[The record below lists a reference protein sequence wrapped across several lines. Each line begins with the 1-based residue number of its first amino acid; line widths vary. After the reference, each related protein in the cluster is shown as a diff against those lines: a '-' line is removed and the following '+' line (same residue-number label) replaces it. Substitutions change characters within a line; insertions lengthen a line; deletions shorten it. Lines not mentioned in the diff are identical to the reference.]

1 MRTLIWYDLNYGYQ
15 STRLKWLGAVL
26 VQAYFVIL
34 ACQCCSAPETP
45 GGMLGHLSFLFRG
58 MPEYFVSETGK
69 FELPVPWLM
78 LNACLLF
85 LTVSY
90 PAEDLTRSGGQAIV
104 RAGRRRNWLLGKAA
118 WVACTVAAYY
128 LLLAAA
134 LALGALVTESAGMGD
149 LATESTIIGSP
160 VPERVAAESSAK
172 KSAMPGDL
180 PAESMAMGSPEP
192 KSAVPEDL
200 AAESAVLGN
209 PSPERVATE
218 SPARKSAAPE
228 DLAAGA
234 PARGDFLGLRD
245 FRDGLYGISPE
256 TLTGWE
262 IFLRWWVQPI
272 LVSLTLCLTEMM
284 LSLALEPAMALF
296 LTLGYLTASV
306 FWASPGFLG
315 NFSMLLRQDFLSGNP
330 AICFRNCLM
339 LCGLWNAVV
348 LFFGMRWIRR
358 KDIF

>member
-1 MRTLIWYDLNYGYQ
+1 MMKKHLSGSRLRTLIWYDLNYGYQ
-15 STRLKWLGAVL
+15 STRLKWLGVVL

-85 LTVSY
+85 LTASY

-104 RAGRRRNWLLGKAA
+104 RADRRRDWLLGKAA

-134 LALGALVTESAGMGD
+134 LALGALVTESAGMG
-149 LATESTIIGSP
+149 
-160 VPERVAAESSAK
+160 
-172 KSAMPGDL
+172 
-180 PAESMAMGSPEP
+180 
-192 KSAVPEDL
+192 
-200 AAESAVLGN
+200 
-209 PSPERVATE
+209 
-218 SPARKSAAPE
+218 

>member
-1 MRTLIWYDLNYGYQ
+1 M
-15 STRLKWLGAVL
+15 
-26 VQAYFVIL
+26 
-34 ACQCCSAPETP
+34 
-45 GGMLGHLSFLFRG
+45 SFLFRG

-104 RAGRRRNWLLGKAA
+104 RAGRRRDWLLGKAA

-149 LATESTIIGSP
+149 LATESIAS
-160 VPERVAAESSAK
+160 ES
-172 KSAMPGDL
+172 L
-180 PAESMAMGSPEP
+180 AMG
-192 KSAVPEDL
+192 
-200 AAESAVLGN
+200 
-209 PSPERVATE
+209 
-218 SPARKSAAPE
+218 

-262 IFLRWWVQPI
+262 IFLRWWVQPV

-306 FWASPGFLG
+306 FWASPEFLG

-348 LFFGMRWIRR
+348 LLFGMRWIRR
-358 KDIF
+358 RDIF

>member
-1 MRTLIWYDLNYGYQ
+1 MMKKHLSGSRLRTLIWYDLNYGYQ
-15 STRLKWLGAVL
+15 STRLKWLGVVL

-85 LTVSY
+85 LTASY

-104 RAGRRRNWLLGKAA
+104 RADRRRDWLLGKAA

-149 LATESTIIGSP
+149 LA
-160 VPERVAAESSAK
+160 
-172 KSAMPGDL
+172 
-180 PAESMAMGSPEP
+180 
-192 KSAVPEDL
+192 
-200 AAESAVLGN
+200 
-209 PSPERVATE
+209 
-218 SPARKSAAPE
+218 
-228 DLAAGA
+228 AGA

-256 TLTGWE
+256 TRKLLHAPAPGLPVRE
-262 IFLRWWVQPI
+262 P
-272 LVSLTLCLTEMM
+272 CHM
-284 LSLALEPAMALF
+284 LSELPDALRAVERCRAVFRHEMDKAERHF
-296 LTLGYLTASV
+296 LNRHRHLSQILSRPK
-306 FWASPGFLG
+306 WESP
-315 NFSMLLRQDFLSGNP
+315 
-330 AICFRNCLM
+330 
-339 LCGLWNAVV
+339 
-348 LFFGMRWIRR
+348 
-358 KDIF
+358 